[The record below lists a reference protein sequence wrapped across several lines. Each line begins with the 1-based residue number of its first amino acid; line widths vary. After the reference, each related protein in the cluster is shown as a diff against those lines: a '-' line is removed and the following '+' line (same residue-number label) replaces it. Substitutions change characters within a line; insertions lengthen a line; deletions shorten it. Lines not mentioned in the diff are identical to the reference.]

1 MEASVPRAEGAKG
14 RVGGGETA
22 EVQLHG
28 TVGRGV
34 SEVVAR
40 VRWEPPRRVLRAG
53 GQVMI

>member
-1 MEASVPRAEGAKG
+1 MGASVPRAEGAKG
-14 RVGGGETA
+14 RVGGGEAA